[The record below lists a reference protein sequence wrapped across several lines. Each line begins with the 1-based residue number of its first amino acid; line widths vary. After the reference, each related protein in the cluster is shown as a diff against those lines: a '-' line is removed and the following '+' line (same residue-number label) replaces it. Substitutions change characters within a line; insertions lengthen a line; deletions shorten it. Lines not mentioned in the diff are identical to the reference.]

1 MSNYEMGFIC
11 GFITVF
17 VLIAVITA
25 LRRKRGVKI
34 EYDERQLIARN
45 AAYKYSFFT
54 LIIYCILCGMLDVL
68 SINWA
73 ILSVQM
79 FLGIFIS
86 VTVCVVI
93 CIYKDAYFGIEKNK
107 NSIYY
112 FVFLSC
118 LIIFVNMFSFVSNF
132 VYNKNSFI
140 SDGMLNE
147 NVVNPMCA
155 GAFLIMMLS
164 GIIKIIINKKECS
177 EEWKIYGSKVPVRR
191 LIFLSSSLLI
201 WLGCHGKQFLR

>member
-1 MSNYEMGFIC
+1 MSSYEMGFIC

-17 VLIAVITA
+17 VCIAIIAA
-25 LRRKRGVKI
+25 LRRKKGKKT

-54 LIIYCILCGMLDVL
+54 LMFYCILCGMLDVL

-73 ILSVQM
+73 ITSVQM
-79 FLGIFIS
+79 YLGIFIS

-93 CIYKDAYFGIEKNK
+93 CIFKDAYFGIEKSK
-107 NSIYY
+107 NNIYY

-118 LIIFVNMFSFVSNF
+118 LIIFVNIFSFVSNLA
-132 VYNKNSFI
+132 YNNNSFI

-147 NVVNPMCA
+147 YAVNPMCA
-155 GAFLIMMLS
+155 AAFLIMMS
-164 GIIKIIINKKECS
+164 AAIIKIILNKKECS
-177 EEWKIYGSKVPVRR
+177 EE
-191 LIFLSSSLLI
+191 
-201 WLGCHGKQFLR
+201 

>member
-93 CIYKDAYFGIEKNK
+93 CIYKDA
-107 NSIYY
+107 
-112 FVFLSC
+112 
-118 LIIFVNMFSFVSNF
+118 
-132 VYNKNSFI
+132 
-140 SDGMLNE
+140 
-147 NVVNPMCA
+147 
-155 GAFLIMMLS
+155 
-164 GIIKIIINKKECS
+164 
-177 EEWKIYGSKVPVRR
+177 
-191 LIFLSSSLLI
+191 
-201 WLGCHGKQFLR
+201 

>member
-177 EEWKIYGSKVPVRR
+177 EE
-191 LIFLSSSLLI
+191 
-201 WLGCHGKQFLR
+201 